1 MTFDSSE
8 TDILASGVRYP
19 VLLAVAV
26 VIITSFLYNAIAG
39 FLGPRAW
46 SGFPVVGREPGE
58 WTNKPAQQRW
68 YTQSKQLLRQGLD
81 KFSGPFQLFNPSG
94 AILVIPP
101 KYADEIRND
110 ERLSFN
116 AFMEKTFFVGYS
128 EFSAF
133 HAVTQGEIMQETVRT
148 KLTQA
153 LGHIT
158 ADLSKEMALICADLL
173 PATAASSSDDGQ
185 KWSKTTFAALATEIA
200 ARMSAKVFLG
210 EPLCR
215 NRALV
220 DISIAFTHDAFKAKM
235 ALDRVPAP
243 LRPLARYWLPEM
255 ARVRAIQKT
264 MGQLIEP
271 ELRARRARR
280 AQLEAAGEPAPK
292 PADSLE
298 WMDAVARGRPWD
310 FAAAQLL
317 LNFNAIHTTSLTL
330 THLMFDLVAHPACVE
345 QLRREIADVLREDQ
359 GWKKTSLYKMKLLDS
374 CMKESQRIN
383 VQSPLFMNRVALA
396 PVTLSDGTTIPAGAT
411 TAVPT
416 LHMQSAE
423 RWGPT
428 AGAFDGAR
436 FLRLRAQPGCE
447 NRHQFVTTSAEHLGF
462 GHGRHACPGRF
473 FASNE
478 IKVAVAHLLLK
489 YDWRFEGGRADRPR
503 TVDDGSGQNLP
514 DAKAAVEYRPRVAEI
529 DVDAL

>member
-1 MTFDSSE
+1 MSLNSSE
-8 TDILASGVRYP
+8 TDIVAPGVRYP
-19 VLLAVAV
+19 VLVAVVV
-26 VIITSFLYNAIAG
+26 VIITTTFYNVIAG

-46 SGFPVVGREPGE
+46 SGFPTVGKEPGE

-68 YTQSKQLLRQGLD
+68 FTQSKQLLKQGLE
-81 KFSGPFQLFNPSG
+81 KFSGPFQMFNPSG
-94 AILVIPP
+94 VLLVIPP
-101 KYADEIRND
+101 KFADEIRND

-116 AFMEKTFFVGYS
+116 AFMEKTFFVGYP

-158 ADLSKEMALICADLL
+158 TDLSKEMAMICTDLL
-173 PATAASSSDDGQ
+173 PSSAE
-185 KWSKTTFAALATEIA
+185 WSKTTFSTLATEIA

-215 NRALV
+215 NRELV

-235 ALDRVPAP
+235 ALERVPAP
-243 LRPLARYWLPEM
+243 LRPLARHWLPEM

-264 MGQLIEP
+264 MATLIEP
-271 ELRARRARR
+271 ELQARRARK
-280 AQLEAAGEPAPK
+280 AQLEAAGEPVPK

-330 THLMFDLVAHPACVE
+330 THLMFDLVADKGCVD
-345 QLRREIADVLREDQ
+345 QLRREIVEVLGEDQ

-383 VQSPLFMNRVALA
+383 VQSPLFMNRVAIA
-396 PVTLSDGTTIPAGAT
+396 PVQLSDGTVIPKGAT
-411 TAVPT
+411 VAVPT
-416 LHMQSAE
+416 LHMQEAGGT
-423 RWGPT
+423 WGTNPT
-428 AGAFDGAR
+428 TFDGAR
-436 FLRLRAQPGCE
+436 FLRMRQEPGNE
-447 NRHQFVTTSAEHLGF
+447 NRWQFVTTSVEHLGF
-462 GHGRHACPGRF
+462 GHGKHACPGRF

-478 IKVAVAHLLLK
+478 IKIAVAHLLLK
-489 YDWRFEGGRADRPR
+489 YDWQFEEGRNRPK
-503 TVDDGSGQNLP
+503 TVNDGTGQNLP
-514 DAKAAVEYRPRVAEI
+514 DAKAAVEFRARTPEI
-529 DVDAL
+529 DIDSL

>member
-1 MTFDSSE
+1 MTLSSSE
-8 TDILASGVRYP
+8 TDTAVSGIQHP
-19 VLLAVAV
+19 VLVAV
-26 VIITSFLYNAIAG
+26 VVIIISTVFYNFATE
-39 FLGPRAW
+39 LVGPRAW
-46 SGFPVVGREPGE
+46 SGFPIVGKEEGE
-58 WTNKPAQQRW
+58 WTNKAAQKRW
-68 YTQSKQLLRQGLD
+68 FTQSRKLLKQGLD
-81 KFSGPFQLFNPSG
+81 KFSGPFQIFNPSG
-94 AILVIPP
+94 ALLVIPP

-116 AFMEKTFFVGYS
+116 AFMEKTFFVEYS

-158 ADLSKEMALICADLL
+158 NDLSKEMTEICNDLL
-173 PATAASSSDDGQ
+173 PPN
-185 KWSKTTFAALATEIA
+185 KEWRKTMFYGVATEIA

-215 NRALV
+215 NRSLV

-235 ALDRVPAP
+235 SLDRIPAP
-243 LRPLARYWLPEM
+243 LRPFARYWLPEM
-255 ARVRAIQKT
+255 ARVRSIQKT
-264 MGQLIEP
+264 MAQLIEP
-271 ELRARRARR
+271 EIQARRARR
-280 AQLEAAGEPAPK
+280 AELEAAGKPVPK

-310 FAAAQLL
+310 FANAQLL

-330 THLMFDLVAHPACVE
+330 THLLFDLVADPACVDA
-345 QLRREIADVLREDQ
+345 LRKEIVEVLREDG

-383 VQSPLFMNRVALA
+383 VQSALFMNRVATA
-396 PVTLSDGTTIPAGAT
+396 PVKLSDGTIIPKGAT

-416 LHMQSAE
+416 LHMLDDES
-423 RWGPT
+423 RWGARPT
-428 AGAFDGAR
+428 EFDGHR
-436 FLRLRAQPGCE
+436 FLRMREQPGNE
-447 NRHQFVTTSAEHLGF
+447 NRWQFVTTSAEHLGF
-462 GHGRHACPGRF
+462 GHGKHACPGRF

-478 IKVAVAHLLLK
+478 IKIAVAHLLLK
-489 YDWRFEGGRADRPR
+489 YDWQFENGGGRPK

-514 DAKAAVEYRPRVAEI
+514 DAKAAVQFRERTPEI
-529 DVDAL
+529 DIDSL